1 MPVPRLVIRAVAVA
15 CAVGGAGLFAVQSGY
30 GIGIGN
36 ARVDTPAI
44 PTSVVLGT
52 APAAP
57 ARPTIADSA
66 GIRMPT
72 QAIPVAQIMPGA
84 PPAPGIGAMP
94 ADGVAQGDA
103 RGAVELSAFGLPCGL
118 SVMATAM
125 PGAMV
130 GLDVMDPCQP
140 DTRVE
145 IAHSGLVFTGLTD
158 ALGLLTVD
166 IPALQTPARVS
177 VTLPDGRSETTMVA
191 LPDLINF
198 DRAAVTWYN
207 TAELALHAM
216 ERGAEFGG
224 PGHVWQ
230 DAPGTIEDA
239 IDGIGG
245 FLTELGDPDV
255 TAPRMAQVYTF
266 PRRTLG
272 AGDLVR
278 LSIDAP
284 VTDCNCGQAVIA
296 QSLQNS
302 GGNAIEVVPITLT
315 LPGCDAVGDYLV
327 LQNIFRDLR
336 LARN

>member
-1 MPVPRLVIRAVAVA
+1 MPVPRLVLRAVALACVA
-15 CAVGGAGLFAVQSGY
+15 GGAGLFAVQSGY

-36 ARVDTPAI
+36 ARVETPAVL
-44 PTSVVLGT
+44 TSAILGT

-57 ARPTIADSA
+57 AIPTIADSA
-66 GIRMPT
+66 GIRLPMP
-72 QAIPVAQIMPGA
+72 AIPVAQIMPSA
-84 PPAPGIGAMP
+84 PPTPGPNAMP
-94 ADGVAQGDA
+94 ADGVA
-103 RGAVELSAFGLPCGL
+103 RGGTGGAAEVSAFGLPCGL
-118 SVMATAM
+118 SVMATTM

-145 IAHSGLVFTGLTD
+145 ITHSGLVFTGLTD

-166 IPALQTPARVS
+166 VPALETPAYFS
-177 VTLPDGRSETTMVA
+177 VTLPDGRSETSMVA
-191 LPDLINF
+191 LPDIANF
-198 DRAAVTWYN
+198 DRVAIAWDDN
-207 TAELALHAM
+207 AELALHAM

-245 FLTELGDPDV
+245 FLTGLGDPGV
-255 TAPRMAQVYTF
+255 ASPRMAQVYTF

-284 VTDCNCGQAVIA
+284 ITDSNCGQAVSA
-296 QSLQNS
+296 RSLQNS

-336 LARN
+336 LAQN